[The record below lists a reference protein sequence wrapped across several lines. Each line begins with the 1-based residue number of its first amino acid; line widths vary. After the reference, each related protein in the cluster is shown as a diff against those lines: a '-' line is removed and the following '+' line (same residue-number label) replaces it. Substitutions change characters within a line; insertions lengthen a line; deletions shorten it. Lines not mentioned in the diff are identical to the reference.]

1 MVSELTERRA
11 ATPTVTERARRR
23 EWPSA
28 QSLSWAIVPAAV
40 SLGSL
45 FFMLSH
51 WMAFARYE
59 TFNGG
64 RFDLEIYTQVVWNTS
79 QGRPFETTLLKTNLN
94 HLAEHVALVLV
105 PLAWL
110 YRVLPDPRTLILV
123 QELALALLGWP
134 VFQWARRAL
143 GSRGQALLVLACFYA
158 GPALANIALDD
169 FHALPLAALPLGIGL
184 WLVLAG
190 RPRLGASVAL
200 IALPIEEE
208 SGLLLVGL
216 AALLVVRRRPGLGL
230 LVGGLAALWLAVAVF
245 VVMPRFHDPRTLG
258 LVGGNR
264 TVSHFSDIRQDPS
277 ALLGRL
283 LGQRGMDAAVWLALP
298 TAGLGLLAPQTL
310 LVGAPS
316 FAALLLQNRDDTF
329 GRHWAAP
336 LMMALWLSG
345 IAGLARLRVGR
356 PRSIGLGLLV
366 LGTALAFWLVSPLP
380 GGGSFN
386 PAALSRDER
395 TDLLT
400 RATGRVP
407 PAASVVASPNVV
419 AHLANRREVYV
430 FPIDSHYAEELGWR
444 RKRPDFYVLDLS
456 DELTSRA
463 AVSDRLNPLN
473 ADRPYHVWS
482 AGHKVLVLSNQ
493 VGQPMFPLDARYGD
507 RLLLKGYDLLPAADG
522 SLLVLYWARYGELR
536 GRYDRDLTVLDARG
550 SQVLY
555 EEDMALSSVYGSN
568 KWRAGQTILDEI
580 VLPASAGPLTVRVA
594 WVAQDRRRPFLLAD
608 GSEAFELVIR
618 QDR

>member
-94 HLAEHVALVLV
+94 HLAEHVALVQ
-105 PLAWL
+105 
-110 YRVLPDPRTLILV
+110 D
-123 QELALALLGWP
+123 LALALLGWP

-158 GPALANIALDD
+158 GPALASIALDD
-169 FHALPLAALPLGIGL
+169 FHALPLATVPLGIGL

-190 RPRLGASVAL
+190 RPRLVASVAL

-400 RATGRVP
+400 RATG
-407 PAASVVASPNVV
+407 
-419 AHLANRREVYV
+419 
-430 FPIDSHYAEELGWR
+430 
-444 RKRPDFYVLDLS
+444 
-456 DELTSRA
+456 
-463 AVSDRLNPLN
+463 
-473 ADRPYHVWS
+473 
-482 AGHKVLVLSNQ
+482 
-493 VGQPMFPLDARYGD
+493 
-507 RLLLKGYDLLPAADG
+507 
-522 SLLVLYWARYGELR
+522 
-536 GRYDRDLTVLDARG
+536 
-550 SQVLY
+550 
-555 EEDMALSSVYGSN
+555 
-568 KWRAGQTILDEI
+568 
-580 VLPASAGPLTVRVA
+580 
-594 WVAQDRRRPFLLAD
+594 
-608 GSEAFELVIR
+608 
-618 QDR
+618 